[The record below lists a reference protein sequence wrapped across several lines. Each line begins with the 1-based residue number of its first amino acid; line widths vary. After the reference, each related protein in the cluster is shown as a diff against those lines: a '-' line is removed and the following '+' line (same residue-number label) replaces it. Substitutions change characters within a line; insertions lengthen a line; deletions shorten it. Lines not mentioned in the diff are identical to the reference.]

1 MRTVLFA
8 AIIHAMFLAALA
20 VNARAD
26 WTGCYAGG
34 HAGGI
39 GASSEKWIVATP
51 GGAFEGQS
59 LGGHNLNGL
68 IGGVQAGCDY
78 QLGNGDGNGIVLGVQ
93 GAYGWA
99 NTSGTHPSALE
110 TGVFYQSEVEGIGA
124 VTGRVGYGF
133 DRVLLYGQGGAAWE
147 RVDYLATTTITG
159 PAYTASETRDGW
171 TAGGGAE
178 FAVYGNVTAFV
189 EYAHYDFGTE
199 RVRLT
204 PLLNGLPVGYLD
216 IEETA
221 NVVRAGVNLRFWSGR

>member
-8 AIIHAMFLAALA
+8 ATILA
-20 VNARAD
+20 VLAGNARAD

-39 GASSEKWIVATP
+39 GASSGKWIVATP

-78 QLGNGDGNGIVLGVQ
+78 QLGNIVFGVQ

-99 NTSGTHPSALE
+99 NTSGTHPSARE
-110 TGVFYQSEVEGIGA
+110 TGVFYQSAVEGIGA
-124 VTGRVGYGF
+124 FTGRVGYGF
-133 DRVLLYGQGGAAWE
+133 ERVFLYGQGGAAWE

-204 PLLNGLPVGYLD
+204 PLLNGLPVGTLD

-221 NVVRAGVNLRFWSGR
+221 NVVRAGVNVRFWSGR